1 MLNVRPLCVT
11 QNCHSVT
18 NVNLSNTTNYTVAI
32 TSEALNVLVRSVP
45 LFCDDALKWIALASK
60 TAGCVFQ
67 LLKRL
72 KLHHIISLSCRP
84 QSDQMLDTAVAQ

>member
-18 NVNLSNTTNYTVAI
+18 NVNLSNTTNYPVAI

-67 LLKRL
+67 LLNPQAAT
-72 KLHHIISLSCRP
+72 LHFTELH
-84 QSDQMLDTAVAQ
+84 TTK